1 VNFLVGLAIG
11 IVLGLLSAPAPGR
24 ETRIRLLRRAR
35 ELGHLPERKAEQ
47 FAQVA
52 KEKAGEL
59 GSRIGRQAAE
69 AAVEAVRDDVLGKR
83 DDALGK
89 KDTA

>member
-1 VNFLVGLAIG
+1 VRFLLGFTIGIAIG
-11 IVLGLLSAPAPGR
+11 LLAAPAPGNEMR
-24 ETRIRLLRRAR
+24 RRLWQGLS
-35 ELGHLPERKAEQ
+35 ELGRLPERKAEA
-47 FAQVA
+47 FAESA

-69 AAVEAVRDDVLGKR
+69 AAVEAVRNDV
-83 DDALGK
+83 LGK